1 MIKSMTGYG
10 RASTKI
16 QIGSCNIEI
25 RSLNSRNLDIKFSGL
40 SLSAELEQKI
50 RSLLSEQIQRGSV
63 KIFIDFDNHDAE
75 RFKSFDEGNFNS
87 ILEVIKRAEEKYNQK
102 LDLSSIVNLNDLFKH
117 KEIEINDDEKTILM
131 FSEALKNLDKTRLE
145 EGRHIE
151 KDFLKRLGL
160 IKKEI
165 KDMEVLTFELTK
177 TRKKEISE
185 KIRFYTGQDSID
197 EGRLMQEVA
206 YLIERSDITEE
217 IVRVNIHINAFTNYL
232 KLNEPVGKRLGFL
245 AQEINREVNTIG
257 SKSPIPLITS
267 KIVEVKNELEK
278 IKEQI
283 QNIL

>member
-1 MIKSMTGYG
+1 MTGYG

-25 RSLNSRNLDIKFSGL
+25 RSLNSRNLDIKFTGL
-40 SLSAELEQKI
+40 SLAAELEQKI
-50 RSLLSEQIQRGSV
+50 RSLVSKQIQRGSV
-63 KIFIDFDNHDAE
+63 KVFIELDSNDNEKA
-75 RFKSFDEGNFNS
+75 KSFDEENFDL
-87 ILEVIKRAEEKYNQK
+87 ILDVIKRAEKKYNQK
-102 LDLSSIVNLNDLFKH
+102 LDLSNMINLSDIFKH
-117 KEIEINDDEKTILM
+117 KEIEINDDEKTILV
-131 FSEALKNLDKTRLE
+131 FSEALKKLDKTRLS
-145 EGRHIE
+145 EGKGIE
-151 KDFLKRLGL
+151 KDFLKRLSL

-165 KDMEVLTFELTK
+165 EDMAQLTLKLTK

-185 KIRFYTGQDSID
+185 KIRFYTKNESID
-197 EGRLMQEVA
+197 ENRLMQEVA

-217 IVRVNIHINAFTNYL
+217 IVRVNIHIDAFVNYL
-232 KLNEPVGKRLGFL
+232 KLNEAVGKRLGFL

-278 IKEQI
+278 IKEQL

>member
-25 RSLNSRNLDIKFSGL
+25 RSLNSRNLDIKFTGL
-40 SLSAELEQKI
+40 SLAAELEQKI
-50 RSLLSEQIQRGSV
+50 RSLVSKQIQRGSV
-63 KIFIDFDNHDAE
+63 KVFIELDSNDNEKA
-75 RFKSFDEGNFNS
+75 KSFDEENFDL
-87 ILEVIKRAEEKYNQK
+87 ILDVIKRAEKKYNQK
-102 LDLSSIVNLNDLFKH
+102 LDLSNMINLSDIFKH
-117 KEIEINDDEKTILM
+117 KEIEINDDEKTILV
-131 FSEALKNLDKTRLE
+131 FSEALKKLDKTRLS
-145 EGRHIE
+145 EGKGIE
-151 KDFLKRLGL
+151 KDFLKRLSL

-165 KDMEVLTFELTK
+165 EDMAQLTLKLTK

-185 KIRFYTGQDSID
+185 KIRFYTKNESLD
-197 EGRLMQEVA
+197 ENRLMQEVA

-217 IVRVNIHINAFTNYL
+217 IVRVNIHIDAFVNYL
-232 KLNEPVGKRLGFL
+232 KLNEAVGKRLGFL

-278 IKEQI
+278 IKEQL

>member
-1 MIKSMTGYG
+1 MTGYG

-75 RFKSFDEGNFNS
+75 RFKSFDEANFNS
-87 ILEVIKRAEEKYNQK
+87 ILEVIERVEEKYDQK

-185 KIRFYTGQDSID
+185 KIRFYTEQDSID
-197 EGRLMQEVA
+197 ESRLMQEVA

>member
-25 RSLNSRNLDIKFSGL
+25 RSLNSRNLDIKFTGL
-40 SLSAELEQKI
+40 SLAAELEQKI
-50 RSLLSEQIQRGSV
+50 RSLVSKQIQRGSV
-63 KIFIDFDNHDAE
+63 KVFIELDSNHNEKA
-75 RFKSFDEGNFNS
+75 KSFDEENFDL
-87 ILEVIKRAEEKYNQK
+87 ILDVIKRAEKKYNQK
-102 LDLSSIVNLNDLFKH
+102 LDLSNMINLNDIFKH
-117 KEIEINDDEKTILM
+117 KEIEINDDEKTILV
-131 FSEALKNLDKTRLE
+131 FSEALKKLDKTRLS
-145 EGRHIE
+145 EGKAIG
-151 KDFLKRLGL
+151 KDFLKRLSL

-165 KDMEVLTFELTK
+165 EDMAQLTLKLTK

-185 KIRFYTGQDSID
+185 KIRFYTKNESLD
-197 EGRLMQEVA
+197 ENRLMQEVA

-217 IVRVNIHINAFTNYL
+217 IVRVNIHIDAFVNYL
-232 KLNEPVGKRLGFL
+232 KLNEAVGKRLGFL

-278 IKEQI
+278 IKEQL

>member
-50 RSLLSEQIQRGSV
+50 RTLLSEQIQRGSV

-75 RFKSFDEGNFNS
+75 RFKSFDEANFNS
-87 ILEVIKRAEEKYNQK
+87 ILEVIERVEEKYDQK

-145 EGRHIE
+145 EGKHIE

-185 KIRFYTGQDSID
+185 KIRFYTEQDSID

>member
-25 RSLNSRNLDIKFSGL
+25 RSLNSRNLDIKFTGL
-40 SLSAELEQKI
+40 SLAAELEQKI
-50 RSLLSEQIQRGSV
+50 RSLVSKQIQRGSV
-63 KIFIDFDNHDAE
+63 KVFIELDSNHNEKA
-75 RFKSFDEGNFNS
+75 KSFDEENFDL
-87 ILEVIKRAEEKYNQK
+87 ILDVIKRAEKKYNQK
-102 LDLSSIVNLNDLFKH
+102 LDLSNMINLNDIFKH
-117 KEIEINDDEKTILM
+117 KEIEINDDEKTILV
-131 FSEALKNLDKTRLE
+131 FSEALKKLDKTRLS
-145 EGRHIE
+145 EGKGIE
-151 KDFLKRLGL
+151 KDFLKRLSL

-165 KDMEVLTFELTK
+165 EDMAQLTLKLTK

-185 KIRFYTGQDSID
+185 KIRFYTKNESLD
-197 EGRLMQEVA
+197 ENRLMQEVA

-217 IVRVNIHINAFTNYL
+217 IVRVNIHIDAFVNYL
-232 KLNEPVGKRLGFL
+232 KLNEAVGKRLGFL

-278 IKEQI
+278 IKEQL

>member
-50 RSLLSEQIQRGSV
+50 RTLLSEQIQRGSV

-75 RFKSFDEGNFNS
+75 KFKSFDEGNFNS
-87 ILEVIKRAEEKYNQK
+87 ILEVIERVEEKYDQK

-145 EGRHIE
+145 EGKHIE

-185 KIRFYTGQDSID
+185 KIRFYTEQDSID

>member
-25 RSLNSRNLDIKFSGL
+25 RSLNSRNLDIKFTGL
-40 SLSAELEQKI
+40 SLAAELEQKI
-50 RSLLSEQIQRGSV
+50 RSLVSKQIQRGSV
-63 KIFIDFDNHDAE
+63 KVFIELDSNDNEKA
-75 RFKSFDEGNFNS
+75 KSFDEENFDL
-87 ILEVIKRAEEKYNQK
+87 ILDVIKRAEKKYNQK
-102 LDLSSIVNLNDLFKH
+102 LDLSNMINLSDIFKH
-117 KEIEINDDEKTILM
+117 KEIEINDDEKTILV
-131 FSEALKNLDKTRLE
+131 FSEALKKLDKTRLA
-145 EGRHIE
+145 EGKGIE
-151 KDFLKRLGL
+151 KDFLKRLSL

-165 KDMEVLTFELTK
+165 EDMAQLTLKLTK

-185 KIRFYTGQDSID
+185 KIRFYTKNESLD
-197 EGRLMQEVA
+197 ENRLMQEVA

-217 IVRVNIHINAFTNYL
+217 IVRVNIHIDAFVNYL
-232 KLNEPVGKRLGFL
+232 KLNEAVGKRLGFL

-278 IKEQI
+278 IKEQL

>member
-50 RSLLSEQIQRGSV
+50 RTLLSEQIQRGSV

-75 RFKSFDEGNFNS
+75 KFKSFDEGNFNS
-87 ILEVIKRAEEKYNQK
+87 ILEVIERVEEKYDQK

-145 EGRHIE
+145 EGKHIE

-217 IVRVNIHINAFTNYL
+217 IVRVNIHINAFTSYL

>member
-75 RFKSFDEGNFNS
+75 RFKSFDEANFNS
-87 ILEVIKRAEEKYNQK
+87 ILEVIERVEEKYDQK

-145 EGRHIE
+145 EGKHIE

-185 KIRFYTGQDSID
+185 KIRFYTEQDSID

>member
-75 RFKSFDEGNFNS
+75 RFKSFDEANFNS
-87 ILEVIKRAEEKYNQK
+87 ILEVIERVEEKYDQK

-145 EGRHIE
+145 EGKHIE

>member
-75 RFKSFDEGNFNS
+75 RFKSFDEANFNS
-87 ILEVIKRAEEKYNQK
+87 ILEVIERVEEKYDQK

-185 KIRFYTGQDSID
+185 KIRFYTEQDSID

>member
-50 RSLLSEQIQRGSV
+50 RTLLSEQIQRGSV

-75 RFKSFDEGNFNS
+75 RFKSFDEANFNS
-87 ILEVIKRAEEKYNQK
+87 ILEVIERVEEKYDQK

>member
-25 RSLNSRNLDIKFSGL
+25 RSLNSRNLDIKFTGL
-40 SLSAELEQKI
+40 SLAAELEQKI
-50 RSLLSEQIQRGSV
+50 RSLVSKQIQRGSV
-63 KIFIDFDNHDAE
+63 KVFIELDSNDNEKA
-75 RFKSFDEGNFNS
+75 KSFDEENFDL
-87 ILEVIKRAEEKYNQK
+87 ILDVIKRAEKKYNQK
-102 LDLSSIVNLNDLFKH
+102 LDLSNMINLNDIFKH
-117 KEIEINDDEKTILM
+117 KEIEINDDEKTILV
-131 FSEALKNLDKTRLE
+131 FSEALKKLDKTRLA
-145 EGRHIE
+145 EGKGIE
-151 KDFLKRLGL
+151 KDFLKRLSL

-165 KDMEVLTFELTK
+165 EDMAQLTLKLTK

-185 KIRFYTGQDSID
+185 KIRFYTKNESLD
-197 EGRLMQEVA
+197 ENRLMQEVA

-217 IVRVNIHINAFTNYL
+217 IVRVNIHIDAFVNYL
-232 KLNEPVGKRLGFL
+232 KLNEAVGKRLGFL

-278 IKEQI
+278 IKEQL

>member
-50 RSLLSEQIQRGSV
+50 RTLLSEQIQRGSV

-75 RFKSFDEGNFNS
+75 KFKSFDEGNFNS
-87 ILEVIKRAEEKYNQK
+87 ILEVIERVEEKYDQK

-185 KIRFYTGQDSID
+185 KIRFYTEQDSID

>member
-25 RSLNSRNLDIKFSGL
+25 RSLNSRNLDIKFTGL
-40 SLSAELEQKI
+40 SLAAELEQKI
-50 RSLLSEQIQRGSV
+50 RSLVSKQIQRGSV
-63 KIFIDFDNHDAE
+63 KVFIELDSNDNEKA
-75 RFKSFDEGNFNS
+75 KSFDEENFDL
-87 ILEVIKRAEEKYNQK
+87 ILDVIKRAEKKYNQK
-102 LDLSSIVNLNDLFKH
+102 LDLSNMINLNDIFKH
-117 KEIEINDDEKTILM
+117 KEIEINDDEKTILV
-131 FSEALKNLDKTRLE
+131 FSEALKKLDKTRLL
-145 EGRHIE
+145 EGKGIE
-151 KDFLKRLGL
+151 KDFLKRLSL

-165 KDMEVLTFELTK
+165 EDMAQLTLKLTK

-185 KIRFYTGQDSID
+185 KIRFYTKNESLD
-197 EGRLMQEVA
+197 ENRLMQEVA
-206 YLIERSDITEE
+206 YIIERSDITEE
-217 IVRVNIHINAFTNYL
+217 IVRVNIHIDAFVNYL
-232 KLNEPVGKRLGFL
+232 KLNEAVGKRLGFL

-278 IKEQI
+278 IKEQL

>member
-75 RFKSFDEGNFNS
+75 KFKSFDEGNFNS
-87 ILEVIKRAEEKYNQK
+87 ILEVIERVEEKYDQK

-145 EGRHIE
+145 EGKHIE

-185 KIRFYTGQDSID
+185 KIRFYTEQDSID

>member
-1 MIKSMTGYG
+1 MTGYG

-50 RSLLSEQIQRGSV
+50 RTLLSEQIQRGSV

-75 RFKSFDEGNFNS
+75 KFKSFDEGNFNS
-87 ILEVIKRAEEKYNQK
+87 ILEVIERVEEKYDQK

-145 EGRHIE
+145 EGKHIE

>member
-63 KIFIDFDNHDAE
+63 KIFIDFDNHDAKK
-75 RFKSFDEGNFNS
+75 FKSFDEGNFNS
-87 ILEVIKRAEEKYNQK
+87 ILEVIERVEEKYDQK

-145 EGRHIE
+145 EGKHIE

-185 KIRFYTGQDSID
+185 KIRFYTEQDSID
-197 EGRLMQEVA
+197 ESRLMQEVA

-267 KIVEVKNELEK
+267 KVVEVKNELEK

>member
-1 MIKSMTGYG
+1 MTGYG

-50 RSLLSEQIQRGSV
+50 RTLLSEQIQRGSV

-75 RFKSFDEGNFNS
+75 RFKSFDEVNFNS
-87 ILEVIKRAEEKYNQK
+87 ILEVIERVEEKYDQK

-145 EGRHIE
+145 EGKHIE

-177 TRKKEISE
+177 IRKKEISE

>member
-50 RSLLSEQIQRGSV
+50 RTLLSEQIQRGSV

-75 RFKSFDEGNFNS
+75 KFKSFDEGNFNS
-87 ILEVIKRAEEKYNQK
+87 ILEVIERVEEKYDQK

-145 EGRHIE
+145 EGKHIE

-177 TRKKEISE
+177 IRKKEISE

-217 IVRVNIHINAFTNYL
+217 IVRVNIHINAFTNYF

>member
-1 MIKSMTGYG
+1 MTGYG

-25 RSLNSRNLDIKFSGL
+25 RSLNSRNLDIKFTGL
-40 SLSAELEQKI
+40 SLAAELEQKI
-50 RSLLSEQIQRGSV
+50 RSLVSKQIQRGSV
-63 KIFIDFDNHDAE
+63 KVFIELDSNDNEKA
-75 RFKSFDEGNFNS
+75 KSFDEENFDL
-87 ILEVIKRAEEKYNQK
+87 ILDVIKRAEKKYNQK
-102 LDLSSIVNLNDLFKH
+102 LDLSNMINLNDIFKH
-117 KEIEINDDEKTILM
+117 KEIEINDDEKTILV
-131 FSEALKNLDKTRLE
+131 FSEALKKLDKTRLA
-145 EGRHIE
+145 EGKGIE
-151 KDFLKRLGL
+151 KDFLKRLSL

-165 KDMEVLTFELTK
+165 EDMAQLTLKLTK

-185 KIRFYTGQDSID
+185 KIRFYTKNESLD
-197 EGRLMQEVA
+197 ENRLMQEVA

-217 IVRVNIHINAFTNYL
+217 IVRVNIHIDAFVNYL
-232 KLNEPVGKRLGFL
+232 KLNEAVGKRLGFL

-278 IKEQI
+278 IKEQL

>member
-1 MIKSMTGYG
+1 MTGYG

-16 QIGSCNIEI
+16 QIGSCNVEI

-50 RSLLSEQIQRGSV
+50 RSLLSEKIQRGSV
-63 KIFIDFDNHDAE
+63 KVFIDFDNHDAE
-75 RFKSFDEGNFNS
+75 RFKSFDEANFNS
-87 ILEVIKRAEEKYNQK
+87 ILEVIEQVEEKYDQK

-145 EGRHIE
+145 EGKHIE

>member
-1 MIKSMTGYG
+1 MTGYG

-25 RSLNSRNLDIKFSGL
+25 RSLNSRNLDIKFTGL
-40 SLSAELEQKI
+40 SLAAELEQKI
-50 RSLLSEQIQRGSV
+50 RSLVSKQIQRGSV
-63 KIFIDFDNHDAE
+63 KVFIELDSNDNEKA
-75 RFKSFDEGNFNS
+75 KSFDEENFDL
-87 ILEVIKRAEEKYNQK
+87 ILDVIKRAEKKYNQK
-102 LDLSSIVNLNDLFKH
+102 LDLSNMINLNDIFKH
-117 KEIEINDDEKTILM
+117 KEIEINDDEKTILV
-131 FSEALKNLDKTRLE
+131 FSEALKKLDKTRLL
-145 EGRHIE
+145 EGKGIE
-151 KDFLKRLGL
+151 KDFLKRLSL

-165 KDMEVLTFELTK
+165 EDMAQLTLKLTK

-185 KIRFYTGQDSID
+185 KIRFYTKNESLD
-197 EGRLMQEVA
+197 ENRLMQEVA

-217 IVRVNIHINAFTNYL
+217 IVRVNIHIDAFVNYL
-232 KLNEPVGKRLGFL
+232 KLNEAVGKRLGFL

-278 IKEQI
+278 IKEQL

>member
-1 MIKSMTGYG
+1 MTGYG

-75 RFKSFDEGNFNS
+75 RFKSFDEANFNS
-87 ILEVIKRAEEKYNQK
+87 ILEVIERVEEKYDQK

-185 KIRFYTGQDSID
+185 KIRFYTEQDSID

>member
-1 MIKSMTGYG
+1 MTGYG

-50 RSLLSEQIQRGSV
+50 RTLLSEQIQRGSV

-75 RFKSFDEGNFNS
+75 KFKSFDEGNFNS
-87 ILEVIKRAEEKYNQK
+87 ILEVIERVEEKYDQK

>member
-16 QIGSCNIEI
+16 QIGSCNVEI
-25 RSLNSRNLDIKFSGL
+25 RTLNSRNLDIKFSGS

-63 KIFIDFDNHDAE
+63 KVFIDFDNHDSE
-75 RFKSFDEGNFNS
+75 RSKSFDEGNFNS
-87 ILEVIKRAEEKYNQK
+87 ILEVIKRAEEKYDQK
-102 LDLSSIVNLNDLFKH
+102 LNLSSIVNLNDLFKY
-117 KEIEINDDEKTILM
+117 KEIEIKDDEKTILM
-131 FSEALKNLDKTRLE
+131 FSEALKSLDKTRLA
-145 EGRHIE
+145 EGQYIG
-151 KDFLKRLGL
+151 KDFLKRLDY

-165 KDMEVLTFELTK
+165 EDMEVLTFELTK

-185 KIRFYTGQDSID
+185 KIRFYTEQDSID
-197 EGRLMQEVA
+197 ESRLMQEVA

-257 SKSPIPLITS
+257 SKSPIPLVTS

>member
-75 RFKSFDEGNFNS
+75 KFKSFDEGNFNS
-87 ILEVIKRAEEKYNQK
+87 ILEVIERVEEKYDQK

-117 KEIEINDDEKTILM
+117 KEIEIHDDGKTILM

-245 AQEINREVNTIG
+245 AQELNREVNTIG

>member
-50 RSLLSEQIQRGSV
+50 RTLLSEQIQRGSV

-75 RFKSFDEGNFNS
+75 KFKSFDEGNFNS
-87 ILEVIKRAEEKYNQK
+87 ILEVIERVEEKYDQK

-145 EGRHIE
+145 EGKHIE

-217 IVRVNIHINAFTNYL
+217 IVRVNIHINAFTNYF